1 MLLLLSKVNIS
12 SVSAAPRS
20 VAGRGSL
27 EPSESQAASASSV
40 VLPTSSHHVRW
51 LRLRAPPAPPAGLSP
66 LFSSPASHRST
77 RLAFNKA
84 WLSDPA
90 TYPLFVS
97 IGAGVLLCAGCSGRY
112 LFRCPDVTWNKTER
126 GQILRTSKPYD
137 EKWYSH
143 KKRFARIKDNAL
155 NVNPEM
161 QAALD
166 RVNKAGGP
174 SAFNKAYNDH

>member
-1 MLLLLSKVNIS
+1 M
-12 SVSAAPRS
+12 A
-20 VAGRGSL
+20 
-27 EPSESQAASASSV
+27 
-40 VLPTSSHHVRW
+40 TT
-51 LRLRAPPAPPAGLSP
+51 GLSP
-66 LFSSPASHRST
+66 PNSCCVSHRST
-77 RLAFNKA
+77 RLAFKKA

-126 GQILRTSKPYD
+126 GQILRSPKSTD
-137 EKWYSH
+137 ERWYSH
-143 KKRFARIKDNAL
+143 KRNFARWKENAI
-155 NVNPEM
+155 NVNPEV

-174 SAFNKAYNDH
+174 TAHNKAFSDH

>member
-1 MLLLLSKVNIS
+1 MLCY
-12 SVSAAPRS
+12 
-20 VAGRGSL
+20 VAGASGTAALSSPL
-27 EPSESQAASASSV
+27 NHKLQAPPQWFSQRAV
-40 VLPTSSHHVRW
+40 HHVRW
-51 LRLRAPPAPPAGLSP
+51 PRPRAPPAPPAGLSP

-126 GQILRTSKPYD
+126 GQILRTSKSTD
-137 EKWYSH
+137 ERWYSH
-143 KKRFARIKDNAL
+143 KKSFARWKDNAL